1 MGNLIQNIPV
11 NRPPQTT
18 VTRPASQ
25 PVFAPNTNPL
35 LNEIQNRYPQDKI
48 YSYIL
53 AEPIS
58 PARTTPAGIS
68 ARQAS
73 GELIKENI
81 FQSMS
86 RTVKS
91 YGDYAKYFYNAA
103 FKGEGKDYS
112 VGKINDLTLRAGSLG
127 IATVLATSKM
137 FPFAKGMEFVGLATW
152 FASMAIWPKVLGMP
166 IKAIY
171 GVDINQKYRDSDGR
185 VKDVFEDN
193 QYRPMDIYRYVD
205 KNGKPLTKEQYQAK
219 YDHDFVYL
227 EKIGNKLGIEKDI
240 KDRNEATVNKMSQIA
255 VQGKTLWMLTAGVMT
270 PVLSSLAADAL
281 QTPLKKLIETSRY
294 QRQTEELKKFEQTV
308 ETLLGDQNHS
318 RVTDIDKLYENLG
331 IKIPEKTQKQF
342 ESLLTENGEL
352 TPEQFKKLNKFLERK
367 FHGSGFYTSIEA
379 AMKKD
384 ARMTEPFVT
393 VNQEFKQQLVSI
405 VKESFDEVVSKLP
418 DDKKAMLPE
427 EIRNY
432 KGLKLKDIDNLFK
445 EIYLDGVSDLDKTQQ
460 NLLKRNL
467 STAAIMTVDE
477 EKQGNTLA
485 RAAVD
490 RARQLI
496 NTKLEAIYDSKRH
509 HIVSKNQVE
518 KIFKFAE
525 MNRQIRGRLNLFER
539 ATIKNIA
546 ESATAIS
553 WETLPQKYVKA
564 IGFTN
569 KELAVLAT
577 VDSAKATRVIAE
589 KFENIAKNPEK
600 YKQVLQAMSEYAKG
614 AISKE
619 EKAVIQ
625 LIGTIENPGLL
636 FKVKDLMESSAR
648 ANFGGYFQDTIT
660 TYYLRKIS
668 AVQRKLRNTIDSF
681 VRPIKALDVFKN
693 LGNLADK
700 IVGDTGT
707 FNFRREHD
715 WHYQMFEKMDVAK
728 AKAAMGRYLKD
739 IVLTRNDV
747 NNWTTKMEAELP
759 LGTRGFKN
767 SFPVLCSIAE
777 QVFGELHPET
787 AAIITGDNMDKIAE
801 NKALIRKINVNN
813 WIMKSRFLRI
823 DYKLSEQLGG
833 KNYMRQGN
841 ALGGFIE
848 DLKNRSKVQE
858 ASRFLSEVLED
869 RMADLGENIADGK
882 QRFTFEKLQNY
893 KKLLHDFAS
902 GRAFDA
908 GYNMNG
914 AINCLK
920 EASCFGFLTAN
931 KAVAEASGKNVTEF
945 LASAAQNVRSRNK
958 WLKLV
963 YGLLTG
969 TVAVSAYTIAMMGK
983 NNNLNKEITNKQS
996 SQGALK

>member
-11 NRPPQTT
+11 NRPQQTT
-18 VTRPASQ
+18 VAKPAQSQ
-25 PVFAPNTNPL
+25 PVLAANVNPL
-35 LNEIQNRYPQDKI
+35 LNEIKNRYPQDKI
-48 YSYIL
+48 YTYIL

-58 PARTTPAGIS
+58 PARTTPAGVS

-73 GELIKENI
+73 GELIKENV

-152 FASMAIWPKVLGMP
+152 FASMAIWPKILGMP

-171 GVDINQKYRDSDGR
+171 GVDINQKYKDSDGR

-205 KNGKPLTKEQYQAK
+205 KNGKPLTKEEYKAK
-219 YDHDFVYL
+219 YDHDYVYL
-227 EKIGNKLGIEKDI
+227 EKIGDKLGIEKGI
-240 KDRNEATVNKMSQIA
+240 KDRNEATMNKMGQVA

-270 PVLSSLAADAL
+270 PVLSSIAADAL
-281 QTPLKKLIETSRY
+281 QNPLKNLIETSRY

-308 ETLLGDQNHS
+308 ETLLGKDGRP
-318 RVTDIDKLYENLG
+318 RVTDIDRLYESFA
-331 IKIPEKTQKQF
+331 IKVPEKTQQQL
-342 ESLLTENGEL
+342 EALLPQNGEL
-352 TPEQFKKLNKFLERK
+352 TPEQFKKLSKFLERK
-367 FHGSGFYTSIEA
+367 FYGSGFGTSIEA
-379 AMKKD
+379 AIKKD
-384 ARMTEPFVT
+384 ARMTEPYVT
-393 VNQEFKQQLVSI
+393 VNQEFKNQLISI
-405 VKESFDEVVSKLP
+405 VKESFNEVVSKLP
-418 DDKKAMLPE
+418 DDKKALLPE
-427 EIRNY
+427 KIKNY
-432 KGLKLKDIDNLFK
+432 KGLKIEDINSLFK
-445 EIYLDGVSDLDKTQQ
+445 ETYIDNVSDLNKTQQ
-460 NLLKRNL
+460 NLLKRRL
-467 STAAIMTVDE
+467 STTAIMKVDE
-477 EKQGNTLA
+477 EKQGSYLA
-485 RAAVD
+485 RETAN

-496 NTKLEAIYDSKRH
+496 NDKLEALYESKRH
-509 HIVSKNQVE
+509 HIVSRTQIE

-553 WETLPQKYVKA
+553 WETLPQKYIKA
-564 IGFTN
+564 LGFTN

-577 VDSAKATRVIAE
+577 VDSTKATRVIAE
-589 KFENIAKNPEK
+589 RFEKIAADSEK
-600 YKQVLQAMSEYAKG
+600 YKKVLQTMSEYAKG

-636 FKVKDLMESSAR
+636 FKVKDLMESSAH
-648 ANFGGYFQDTIT
+648 ANFGGYFKDTIT

-668 AVQRKLRNTIDSF
+668 AVQRKFRNTVDSF

-693 LGNLADK
+693 IDNLAER
-700 IVGDTGT
+700 IVGDIGT

-715 WHYQMFEKMDVAK
+715 WHYQMFEKMDASK
-728 AKAAMGRYLKD
+728 AKAAMSRYLKD
-739 IVLTRNDV
+739 TVLTRNDI

-767 SFPVLCSIAE
+767 SFSVLCSIAE
-777 QVFGELHPET
+777 QIFGELHPET
-787 AAIITGDNMDKIAE
+787 AAAITGDNMDKIAE
-801 NKALIRKINVNN
+801 NQALIRKINVNN
-813 WIMKSRFLRI
+813 WIMKARFLRI
-823 DYKLSEQLGG
+823 DYKLSERG
-833 KNYMRQGN
+833 KENYMRQDN

-848 DLKNRSKVQE
+848 DLKNCSKEQE
-858 ASRFLSEVLED
+858 AYKFLSEVLED
-869 RMADLGENIADGK
+869 RIADLGENIADGK
-882 QRFTFEKLQNY
+882 QRFTFDKLKNY
-893 KKLLHDFAS
+893 KKLLRDFMS
-902 GRAFDA
+902 GRAFET
-908 GYNMNG
+908 GYNIDG

-920 EASCFGFLTAN
+920 ESSCFGFLTAN
-931 KAVAEASGKNVTEF
+931 KAIAEMSGKNVTEF

-969 TVAVSAYTIAMMGK
+969 TIAVSAYTIAMMGK